1 MRIRIPKLFVAV
13 ATVCLASISSHG
25 AEVMVTVEN
34 LQPAG
39 GLFFTPT
46 WVGFHN
52 GTFDA
57 LDVGSAAS
65 AAIEA
70 IAEEG
75 DTAPLVASFAGNGV
89 DGVVAPGS
97 PFGPS
102 GSSFAGSSSQ
112 TFSVDAMSERYFS
125 YASMV
130 IPSND
135 AFFANDN
142 PMAYSIFDAAGNY
155 TGPVTINITGS
166 DIWDAGTE
174 ANDAMGAAFSA
185 LGGTSSDEVATIGPH
200 PGLDNFIGTGTANGE
215 TILSAFNADSAI
227 ARITVTQVP
236 EPSSFGLIS
245 MAALSLLG
253 LARRRR

>member
-1 MRIRIPKLFVAV
+1 VAV
-13 ATVCLASISSHG
+13 TTICFASLSINA

-34 LQPAG
+34 LQPPG

-46 WVGFHN
+46 WVGFHD
-52 GTFDA
+52 GTFDSFDA
-57 LDVGSAAS
+57 GSSAS

-75 DTAPLVASFAGNGV
+75 NTAPLSATFAGNGV
-89 DGVVAPGS
+89 DGVVAPGT

-102 GSSFAGSSSQ
+102 GSSFAGSASM
-112 TFSVDAMSERYFS
+112 TFSIDPLSNRFFS

-135 AFFANDN
+135 AFFGNDN
-142 PMAYSIFDAAGNY
+142 PMAYSIFDSTGNY
-155 TGPVTINITGS
+155 AGPVTIEIKGA

-174 ANDAMGAAFSA
+174 VNDTMGAAFST
-185 LGGTSSDEVATIGPH
+185 LGGTSSDEGAVIATH
-200 PGLDNFIGTGTANGE
+200 TGLDNFIGTGTANGE

-236 EPSSFGLIS
+236 EPNSLGMLTLG
-245 MAALSLLG
+245 ALGLLG
-253 LARRRR
+253 IARRRR